1 MHDQDIELDHSL
13 RAGSAGIGAEAAT
26 LCGTARRGGSAA
38 VGVPTGGM
46 SLSDVEID
54 SKTQR
59 TADSVDLASPGM
71 EMSLFELE
79 ARMDKGG
86 EEGDDRLAA
95 AGRGEGEVGKVSE
108 EEKREQLPKGI
119 RLVLLMLAMLLVET
133 LVGLDNTIVASSTV
147 TIANDFH
154 ALTDVGW
161 YGSAYLLTCCS
172 FQPLFGRAYHFFPQK
187 WVFLFAFC
195 VFELGSLV
203 AALATSSAMLIAGR
217 AIQGL
222 GYAGLFIG
230 VLAIS
235 ANSLPIRMQAL
246 MTSLMNFA
254 YGFGTVVGPLIGGAL
269 TSKLSWR
276 WCFWVNL
283 LPSPFVF
290 VIIFFFCN
298 PPRIPQTLSVRER
311 LVRMDWVGAFLLL
324 GATVCLLLA
333 LQEGGIT
340 TPWRSSKIIGLL
352 VGFCVIFLAFLALQA
367 YLGEKSSISMRLIR
381 TRNMAAASFVNF
393 ASGSSYYSM
402 LYYIPIFFQTVEG
415 SSPIRSGIQM
425 LPLIFLNM
433 AAGIVVGWVCS
444 HYGTFHWCMLAG
456 TTFSSLGAGLLASMD
471 ENTTM
476 GQWVGYQMIAGAG
489 MGALYMMS
497 FIASQ
502 ILLPPSDRSKAA
514 SLVCFVQIF
523 SATAWV
529 SASGALYQN
538 SFKNGLMS
546 VPGLDVQQV
555 LDSGVSSFRNVVA
568 PDQLLP
574 VTKIADRALFK
585 VFLAVAVVAAVGF
598 VAVFAV
604 EWKGIGKRG
613 GDGEKES

>member
-13 RAGSAGIGAEAAT
+13 RTGSAGIGAEAAT

-38 VGVPTGGM
+38 VGVTTGGM
-46 SLSDVEID
+46 SLLDVEID
-54 SKTQR
+54 SKRQQ
-59 TADSVDLASPGM
+59 AVDSVDLASPGV

-222 GYAGLFIG
+222 GYA

-246 MTSLMNFA
+246 MTHRVCS
-254 YGFGTVVGPLIGGAL
+254 GFGTVVGPLIGGVL

-367 YLGEKSSISMRLIR
+367 YLGEKSSISMRLLR